1 MQQTIGAGVELAE
14 TGRWRSPGSRSYQF
28 EAEAGR
34 RTWGSGS
41 SKEAMVVVSGR
52 KRSPGLW

>member
-1 MQQTIGAGVELAE
+1 MQQTMGLGVGLAE
-14 TGRWRSPGSRSYQF
+14 TGRGRSPGSRSCQF
-28 EAEAGR
+28 KAEAGR